1 MKHWSATAHISK
13 QCPMGI
19 RMTGAVNNCN
29 ALVCANFVLTM
40 RVSTFQ
46 PVLRAQLKVRAVVD
60 RFWRGEY
67 ARTKLSHA
75 QGERASQSHGP
86 PHRELN
92 LLALRPISSK
102 PSIDAGFTIATNA
115 A

>member
-13 QCPMGI
+13 QCAMGI
-19 RMTGAVNNCN
+19 RMTGAVNNSN
-29 ALVCANFVLTM
+29 ALVCANFVPTM

-60 RFWRGEY
+60 RFWREY
-67 ARTKLSHA
+67 ARTILSDA

-86 PHRELN
+86 PRRELN
-92 LLALRPISSK
+92 LLALRPISST